1 MPERDTDPAP
11 VPDLRPYV
19 PIAIISLAFLVGILQ
34 QTFVAFSSRSEL
46 IAVRAQ
52 QEASYEQALNFRN
65 QLYGIAADTAKLA
78 AGGDPAAKA
87 IQEALLQEGITL
99 PPPAP

>member
-11 VPDLRPYV
+11 VADLRPYV

-34 QTFVAFSSRSEL
+34 QTFVAFSSRNEL
-46 IAVRAQ
+46 IAARAQ

-78 AGGDPAAKA
+78 ADGDPAAKA
-87 IQEALLQEGITL
+87 IEETLQQEGITL